1 MCRTDRGNIVNLE
14 FRWCL
19 ALATAIALSA
29 CDRDDPGVEQT
40 ALSSSGPPKTEERS
54 PVPGSFTSNW
64 LTHGRTYG
72 EQRFSPLEQV
82 NDENVSELG
91 LDWFFD
97 IPSDRG
103 IEATP
108 LIIDGVMYVTG
119 SWSTV
124 FALDAKTGAQ
134 IWDYDPEVPRIWG
147 RNACCDVV
155 NRGVAARGEKIY
167 VGTIDG
173 YLVALNAVD
182 GSVAWRVNTIDRDKP
197 YTITGAPR
205 VIRGNV
211 MIGNGGAEYGV
222 RGYVT
227 AYDAETGKQNWRF
240 YTVPG
245 NPADGFEN
253 EAMAMAAATWTGEW
267 WKVGGGGTVWDSM
280 AYDAKLDLLY
290 IGVGNGS
297 PWNRQIRS
305 PDGGDN
311 LFVSSIVALKP
322 ETGDYVWHYQTTPG
336 DTWDYTATQH
346 IILANLEIGGQVR
359 KVAMQAP
366 KNGFFYV
373 IDRETGELISA
384 ENYVPVSWASGIDTE
399 TGRPIETAN
408 ARYIDGPSLVI
419 PGFLGAHNWPPM
431 AFSPE
436 TGLVYFAAQQ
446 VPGLYATDEAYE
458 YRPGQWNT
466 GTDFLQADFPEDSLE
481 LGKVA
486 GMSSGQLLAWDPVL
500 QKEAWR
506 YQHAGPGSGGV
517 LATAGNL
524 VFQGNISGEFVAYTA
539 DDGDRLWAFPT
550 QTGITAGPVTY
561 AIDGEQYVSVA
572 VGWGTLTGI
581 LGGPTVAPLQMKNR
595 SRVLTFRLG
604 ASAQLPDLPE
614 PLPVPLPDVPEQR
627 ASDNTILEGHRVFAQ
642 RCLVCHGF
650 SAISGGLVP
659 DLRYSGKQVYAEW
672 DAIVLG
678 GSRSSNGMPP
688 FAGVVAPEQSQAIKA
703 YIIDRAHALLSG
715 MD

>member
-1 MCRTDRGNIVNLE
+1 MNLDI
-14 FRWCL
+14 RWFL
-19 ALATAIALSA
+19 ALATASAIALSA
-29 CDRDDPGVEQT
+29 CGKDDPGVEQT
-40 ALSSSGPPKTEERS
+40 APSSAGPPQTEQR
-54 PVPGSFTSNW
+54 PLPPGSVTSNW

-82 NDENVSELG
+82 NAGNVRELG

-97 IPSDRG
+97 IPGDRG

-108 LIIDGVMYVTG
+108 LVIDGVMYVTG

-124 FALDAKTGAQ
+124 FALDAKTGEQ
-134 IWDYDPEVPRIWG
+134 IWAYDPEVPRIWG

-155 NRGVAARGEKIY
+155 NRGVAAWDDKIY

-205 VIRGNV
+205 IIKGNV

-222 RGYVT
+222 RGYVS
-227 AYDAETGKQNWRF
+227 AYDAKTGKQSWRF

-253 EAMAMAAATWTGEW
+253 EAMEMAAATWTGEW

-280 AYDAKLDLLY
+280 AYDAQLDLLY

-305 PDGGDN
+305 PGGGDN

-336 DTWDYTATQH
+336 ETWDYTATQH
-346 IILANLEIGGQVR
+346 IILADLEIGGRVR

-373 IDRETGELISA
+373 LDRETGELISA
-384 ENYVPVSWASGIDTE
+384 ENYVPVSWASGIDAA
-399 TGRPIETAN
+399 TGRPMETVN
-408 ARYIDGPSLVI
+408 ARYTDGPNLIV
-419 PGFLGAHNWPPM
+419 PGPDGGHNWHPM
-431 AFSPE
+431 AFNPE
-436 TGLVYFAAQQ
+436 TGLVYFAVQEI
-446 VPGLYATDEAYE
+446 PFLFATDESFM

-466 GTDFLQADFPEDSLE
+466 GIDMLMADLPEDPLE
-481 LGKVA
+481 LAKAV
-486 GMSSGQLLAWDPVL
+486 GMVRGHLVAWDPVL
-500 QKEAWR
+500 QKEVWR
-506 YQHAGPGSGGV
+506 YQHAGPGNGGV

-524 VFQGNISGEFVAYTA
+524 VFQGNIIGEFVAYTA

-572 VGWGTLTGI
+572 VGWGTATAM
-581 LGGPTVAPLQMKNR
+581 LGGPGVAPLQMKNR

-604 ASAQLPDLPE
+604 AAAQLPELPD
-614 PLPVPLPDVPEQR
+614 PVPVPLPDVPEQR
-627 ASDNTILEGHRVFAQ
+627 ASDNTVLEGHRVFAQ
-642 RCLVCHGF
+642 RCMVCHGLG
-650 SAISGGLVP
+650 AVSGGIAP
-659 DLRYSGKQVYAEW
+659 DLRYSDQQVYAEW

-688 FAGVVAPEQSQAIKA
+688 FAGVVAPQQSQAIKA
-703 YIIDRAHALLSG
+703 YIIDRAHALLS
-715 MD
+715 DTD

>member
-1 MCRTDRGNIVNLE
+1 
-14 FRWCL
+14 
-19 ALATAIALSA
+19 
-29 CDRDDPGVEQT
+29 
-40 ALSSSGPPKTEERS
+40 
-54 PVPGSFTSNW
+54 
-64 LTHGRTYG
+64 
-72 EQRFSPLEQV
+72 
-82 NDENVSELG
+82 
-91 LDWFFD
+91 
-97 IPSDRG
+97 
-103 IEATP
+103 
-108 LIIDGVMYVTG
+108 
-119 SWSTV
+119 
-124 FALDAKTGAQ
+124 
-134 IWDYDPEVPRIWG
+134 
-147 RNACCDVV
+147 
-155 NRGVAARGEKIY
+155 
-167 VGTIDG
+167 
-173 YLVALNAVD
+173 
-182 GSVAWRVNTIDRDKP
+182 
-197 YTITGAPR
+197 
-205 VIRGNV
+205 
-211 MIGNGGAEYGV
+211 
-222 RGYVT
+222 
-227 AYDAETGKQNWRF
+227 
-240 YTVPG
+240 
-245 NPADGFEN
+245 
-253 EAMAMAAATWTGEW
+253 
-267 WKVGGGGTVWDSM
+267 
-280 AYDAKLDLLY
+280 
-290 IGVGNGS
+290 
-297 PWNRQIRS
+297 
-305 PDGGDN
+305 
-311 LFVSSIVALKP
+311 
-322 ETGDYVWHYQTTPG
+322 
-336 DTWDYTATQH
+336 
-346 IILANLEIGGQVR
+346 
-359 KVAMQAP
+359 
-366 KNGFFYV
+366 
-373 IDRETGELISA
+373 
-384 ENYVPVSWASGIDTE
+384 
-399 TGRPIETAN
+399 
-408 ARYIDGPSLVI
+408 
-419 PGFLGAHNWPPM
+419 M

-517 LATAGNL
+517 LASAGNL

>member
-1 MCRTDRGNIVNLE
+1 MNLDI
-14 FRWCL
+14 RWFL
-19 ALATAIALSA
+19 ALVTASAIALSA
-29 CDRDDPGVEQT
+29 CGKDDPGVEQT
-40 ALSSSGPPKTEERS
+40 APSSAGPPQTEQR
-54 PVPGSFTSNW
+54 PLPPGSVTSNW

-82 NDENVSELG
+82 NAGNVRELG

-97 IPSDRG
+97 IPGDRG

-108 LIIDGVMYVTG
+108 LVIDGVMYVTG

-124 FALDAKTGAQ
+124 FALDAKTGEQ
-134 IWDYDPEVPRIWG
+134 IWAYDPEVPRIWG

-155 NRGVAARGEKIY
+155 NRGVAAWDDKIY

-205 VIRGNV
+205 IIKGNV

-222 RGYVT
+222 RGYVS
-227 AYDAETGKQNWRF
+227 AYDAKTGKQTWRF

-253 EAMAMAAATWTGEW
+253 EAMEMAAATWTGEW

-280 AYDAKLDLLY
+280 AYDAQLDLLY

-305 PDGGDN
+305 PGGGDN

-336 DTWDYTATQH
+336 ETWDYTATQH
-346 IILANLEIGGQVR
+346 IILADLEIGGRVR

-373 IDRETGELISA
+373 LDRETGELISA
-384 ENYVPVSWASGIDTE
+384 ENYVPVSWASGIDAA
-399 TGRPIETAN
+399 TGRPMETVN
-408 ARYIDGPSLVI
+408 ARYTDGPNLIV
-419 PGFLGAHNWPPM
+419 PGPDGGHNWHPM
-431 AFSPE
+431 AFNPE
-436 TGLVYFAAQQ
+436 TGLVYFAVQEI
-446 VPGLYATDEAYE
+446 PFLFATDEGFM

-466 GTDFLQADFPEDSLE
+466 GIDMLMADLPEDPLE
-481 LGKVA
+481 LAKA
-486 GMSSGQLLAWDPVL
+486 IGMVRGHLVAWDPVL
-500 QKEAWR
+500 QKEVWR
-506 YQHAGPGSGGV
+506 YQHAGPGNGGV

-524 VFQGNISGEFVAYTA
+524 VFQGNIIGEFVAYTA

-572 VGWGTLTGI
+572 VGWGTATAM
-581 LGGPTVAPLQMKNR
+581 LGGPGVAPLQMKNR
-595 SRVLTFRLG
+595 SRVLTFKLG
-604 ASAQLPDLPE
+604 ASAQLPDLPD
-614 PLPVPLPDVPEQR
+614 PVPVPLPDVPEQR
-627 ASDNTILEGHRVFAQ
+627 ASDNTVLEGHRVFAQ
-642 RCLVCHGF
+642 RCMVCHGLG
-650 SAISGGLVP
+650 AVSGGIAP
-659 DLRYSGKQVYAEW
+659 DLRYSDQQVYAEW

-678 GSRSSNGMPP
+678 GSLSSTGMPP
-688 FAGVVAPEQSQAIKA
+688 FAGVITPQQSQAIKA
-703 YIIDRAHALLSG
+703 YIIDRAHALLSS